1 MYTFTC
7 KSACVHWDS
16 VFCCSLALP
25 NVMSHKRPGLSS
37 GAVST
42 SLAAAAL
49 QDHLARQLSLS
60 LSDPLLSKKT
70 QGSLSFHSSRAK
82 RENRIPAV
90 RQTGDPL
97 PESKS
102 SKRDRGQRLTR
113 NGAVEVERVLDPHP
127 PPLSLAQHM
136 GLVERPHPLLTS
148 KEWSQVKI
156 VSQQRQDSS
165 QPCPICQEEFGMSEQ
180 VSGMHTQLTTG
191 HGSGHPSLLSYYFPF
206 SPSDTPCR
214 YCCPVPMSSTDSV

>member
-1 MYTFTC
+1 
-7 KSACVHWDS
+7 
-16 VFCCSLALP
+16 
-25 NVMSHKRPGLSS
+25 MSQKRPGLSS

-49 QDHLARQLSLS
+49 QDHLTRQLSLS
-60 LSDPLLSKKT
+60 LSDPLLLKKT
-70 QGSLSFHSSRAK
+70 QQSLSFHSSRAK

-90 RQTGDPL
+90 QQTGEL
-97 PESKS
+97 SKNS
-102 SKRDRGQRLTR
+102 GRDRGQRLTR
-113 NGAVEVERVLDPHP
+113 NGEMEVERVLDRHP

-148 KEWSQVKI
+148 KEWSQVKM

-180 VSGMHTQLTTG
+180 VSEW
-191 HGSGHPSLLSYYFPF
+191 
-206 SPSDTPCR
+206 
-214 YCCPVPMSSTDSV
+214 